1 MGITFKDLLLNKT
14 FIVTRY
20 LLLLFILLFYFTTT
34 STVAQTLVFNN
45 NNDVVRLDS
54 GIYEFQ
60 EKQTAISIEQAISQQ
75 KQGKYSYITKAIPS
89 YWMSNE
95 GHWLYFKL
103 INQSKQPITLEIN
116 NVTIGELDTYLI
128 EPDSMPKRL
137 PATGWRVPVNSRIYH
152 TYKSCYQLHLK
163 TNQVYEFF
171 IRVKRSQLSMKVPI
185 VFWNETV
192 FLQYLF
198 NENLK
203 YGFFSGLVLF
213 ISIFS
218 FFIYL
223 YQHDK
228 KYLFYSLYCV
238 SVLLWRLIA
247 EGFVLQFC
255 QNNLF
260 QIPLWSS
267 VFNLFTA
274 YFAMVFLEKFLLHKN
289 STKWHLTFNK
299 FTRYGILF
307 FLFPLFF
314 YGETVLNSPISWL
327 YTFFVCCLILNI
339 IVFIYSGIKRK
350 EMNAFVYL
358 ISIFPIFIYICIV
371 TATNLFKLSPPLY
384 FYDQFLWA
392 LLFEI
397 IVLSI
402 GLAINFKKFV
412 AEKEI
417 TLQQLNIKQQ
427 ETFTMQV
434 QLQEESIKRA
444 EAQVEL
450 RNEKERISRDLHDSI
465 GTDLSNIIYNIE
477 YIKYEFANNNDVSNA
492 FEKLSLNA
500 KHTMDQLRS
509 AIWVLNQ
516 DNITLE
522 LFIKKLNSH
531 IYRIL
536 EDKHEIQ
543 YSSLTNNTNKNSFIP
558 VMHVLYLYR
567 IVQESLSNTIKYA
580 KATKIIMDIALEN
593 NELQLIFADNG
604 TGFNIADA
612 LEKET
617 YGLKNIKKRIEEL
630 SGKLEIKSSS
640 SGTEIKMIIPLNNH
654 GQR

>member
-1 MGITFKDLLLNKT
+1 MTLKGLLLDKI
-14 FIVTRY
+14 FIVNRNHQ
-20 LLLLFILLFYFTTT
+20 LLFLLLFYFKIT
-34 STVAQTLVFNN
+34 STVAQILVFKS

-60 EKQTAISIEQAISQQ
+60 EKQTTAISIEEAIRQQ
-75 KQGKYSYITKAIPS
+75 RQGRYSYVTKSIPS

-103 INQSKQPITLEIN
+103 VNQSEQAIVLEIN
-116 NVTIGELDTYLI
+116 NVMIGELDSYLI
-128 EPDSMPKRL
+128 EPDSVPKHL
-137 PATGWRVPVNSRIYH
+137 PASGWHVPVNNRIYH
-152 TYKSCYQLHLK
+152 SYKSCYQLHLK
-163 TNQVYEFF
+163 INQAYEFF

-185 VFWNETV
+185 VLWNETV
-192 FLQYLF
+192 FLQFLY

-213 ISIFS
+213 ISVFS
-218 FFIYL
+218 FVIYF
-223 YQHDK
+223 YQRDK
-228 KYLFYSLYCV
+228 KYLFYSLYCI
-238 SVLLWRLIA
+238 SVLLWRLTV
-247 EGFVLQFC
+247 EGFALRFC

-289 STKWHLTFNK
+289 SPQWHFAFNK

-314 YGETVLNSPISWL
+314 YGETVLNTAISAL
-327 YTFFVCCLILNI
+327 YIFFICCVILNI

-350 EMNAFVYL
+350 EMNAFIYL
-358 ISIFPIFIYICIV
+358 VSIFPILIYTCIV
-371 TATNLFKLSPPLY
+371 TVTNFFKLSPPLY
-384 FYDQFLWA
+384 FYDQFLWV

-397 IVLSI
+397 IVLSV

-417 TLQQLNIKQQ
+417 MLQELNIKQR
-427 ETFTMQV
+427 EAFTMQV
-434 QLQEESIKRA
+434 QLQEEGIKRA

-450 RNEKERISRDLHDSI
+450 KNEKERISRDLHDSI

-477 YIKYEFANNNDVSNA
+477 YIKYEFANNNDLSNA

-509 AIWVLNQ
+509 AIWVLNH

-543 YSSLTNNTNKNSFIP
+543 YSSLTNNKNKNTFIP

-567 IVQESLSNTIKYA
+567 IVQESLSNTVKYA
-580 KATKIIMDIALEN
+580 KATKIVLDIMLEN

-604 TGFNIADA
+604 TGFNITDA

-617 YGLKNIKKRIEEL
+617 YGLKNITKRIEEL
-630 SGKLEIKSSS
+630 GGKSKIKSSS
-640 SGTEIKMIIPLNNH
+640 SGTEIQMTIPLNKP
-654 GQR
+654 